1 MFIPE
6 KLFINTP
13 EKHQLLMFFLLTN
26 NIEVVEWIHYNN
38 NP

>member
-6 KLFINTP
+6 KLFRNTP
-13 EKHQLLMFFLLTN
+13 EKHQLLMFFLLTS
-26 NIEVVEWIHYNN
+26 NIKVVKWVHYNN